1 MNIGE
6 LEHNFERF
14 LKKSLVTFRNVAIE
28 NNISESQFV
37 ILCILNQYGP
47 KKMSELAEYMQLTLS
62 AITSLSEKL
71 MGSGYISRKR
81 SQNDRRIVR
90 LVLTDNGKSFSD
102 ELISQKTKLVQK
114 LHERLTPKERESL
127 NNIYKKMI

>member
-14 LKKSLVTFRNVAIE
+14 LKKSLVTFRNVAFE

-37 ILCILNQYGP
+37 ILCILNEHGP
-47 KKMSELAEYMQLTLS
+47 KKISELAEYMQLTLS

-71 MGSGYISRKR
+71 IGSGYIIRKR

-90 LVLTDNGKSFSD
+90 LVLTDEGKSFSN
-102 ELISQKTKLVQK
+102 ELLSQRTKMVQK
-114 LHERLTPKERESL
+114 LHDSLTPIERKSL
-127 NNIYKKMI
+127 NSIYKKLI